1 MGPKILSFKCVHP
14 DRVICHSALK
24 QLFRFSVFIP
34 TVDSIMMANNDIIIP
49 RNFKLLEEVADFKD
63 LLDLSF
69 VFYAKILIHL
79 LL

>member
-1 MGPKILSFKCVHP
+1 
-14 DRVICHSALK
+14 
-24 QLFRFSVFIP
+24 
-34 TVDSIMMANNDIIIP
+34 MMANNDIIIP